1 MATRSGQVTEPLS
14 PTSCSVERLVN
25 LNWGT
30 NGMYIIYIYIYIYTY
45 IHMCIIYMC
54 IYVYIYIC
62 VFTQLMR
69 NAPSPFPLFITVCSC
84 RWCQPT
90 NTSALKQKWCF
101 ACKQRFHPACGIIV
115 PMRLTITK
123 SDDHDRARFVF
134 NTQIKHH
141 IFVILTVLNNSIS
154 WLKLTQKT
162 VSWVWENPWKLV
174 RSSRWHQRASHHVPP
189 QGPATGKE
197 VVRRAAS
204 EEIADPSHLWDKL
217 GH

>member
-1 MATRSGQVTEPLS
+1 
-14 PTSCSVERLVN
+14 
-25 LNWGT
+25 
-30 NGMYIIYIYIYIYTY
+30 MYYIYMHIYIYICIYIYMYISLFLPNWCATHQAHSHCLSQFALVAGVNPPTHLLWSKNDVLPANSGSILLVESSFQFAWLLPSLMIMTEQELYSTHISNITY
-45 IHMCIIYMC
+45 
-54 IYVYIYIC
+54 
-62 VFTQLMR
+62 L
-69 NAPSPFPLFITVCSC
+69 L
-84 RWCQPT
+84 
-90 NTSALKQKWCF
+90 
-101 ACKQRFHPACGIIV
+101 
-115 PMRLTITK
+115 
-123 SDDHDRARFVF
+123 
-134 NTQIKHH
+134 
-141 IFVILTVLNNSIS
+141 ILTVLNNIIS